1 MSKELLNFNNEPGT
15 SAHIKVI
22 GVGGGGGNAVN
33 YMYHRGITDVGFM
46 LCNTDSQAL
55 DNSPVET
62 CVRLGDTLTEGRGAG
77 NMPELGREAASES
90 IDEIRALLEGTTD
103 MVFITACMGGG
114 TGTGAAPVIAEVCK
128 ELGILTIAVVTVP
141 AKSEGRK
148 RYNQAIEGV
157 NQIKEHVD
165 SLLVI
170 NNDKIREIYGNLPA
184 SQAFSKADEILATAV
199 KGIAEII
206 TLHGSI
212 NIDFAD
218 VSTVLK
224 GSRVFIMGSGYA
236 EGEGRAYRAV
246 EEALESPLLDSND
259 IYGTDEILLNITSGT
274 DEITIG
280 EIGDIIEHLQDKAG
294 DDANIIWGNGFDD
307 SLGSKICVTI
317 VATGF
322 KTNPSE
328 ILQEQEKEPEQKV
341 ELEMT
346 EEDQIFINEE
356 ADDTPVKSSDESKE
370 SGDKN
375 DEIKNPVRKKSRKN
389 SKKEGWLKRQFELL
403 FEENSAD
410 FDA

>member
-1 MSKELLNFNNEPGT
+1 
-15 SAHIKVI
+15 
-22 GVGGGGGNAVN
+22 
-33 YMYHRGITDVGFM
+33 
-46 LCNTDSQAL
+46 
-55 DNSPVET
+55 
-62 CVRLGDTLTEGRGAG
+62 
-77 NMPELGREAASES
+77 
-90 IDEIRALLEGTTD
+90 
-103 MVFITACMGGG
+103 
-114 TGTGAAPVIAEVCK
+114 
-128 ELGILTIAVVTVP
+128 
-141 AKSEGRK
+141 
-148 RYNQAIEGV
+148 V

>member
-1 MSKELLNFNNEPGT
+1 
-15 SAHIKVI
+15 
-22 GVGGGGGNAVN
+22 
-33 YMYHRGITDVGFM
+33 
-46 LCNTDSQAL
+46 
-55 DNSPVET
+55 
-62 CVRLGDTLTEGRGAG
+62 VRLGDTLTEGRGAG

-141 AKSEGRK
+141 AKSEGSK